1 VRRAHA
7 GRRSGVIDWLQPI
20 RKRSRKSRR

>member
-1 VRRAHA
+1 LILSVEDRWKRW
-7 GRRSGVIDWLQPI
+7 GE